1 MSAKGDQG
9 FIYPFLPS
17 LKNSKSK
24 SHSVSVIGTM
34 YFILYHFENLADIF
48 GAVFLDEFC
57 SYKRNLVIQLTSQS
71 YIGVCMRAVY

>member
-17 LKNSKSK
+17 LEK
-24 SHSVSVIGTM
+24 SVSVIGTM